1 MKKSAKLL
9 SLLLSL
15 AMVFSLS
22 TAVLAA
28 DSEVTL
34 GTAARNQVTLA
45 FGTPGSAQS
54 GLAPAYDDAQKA
66 VGEAGSFQRLPIAG
80 TGNTIMN
87 PRMYR
92 VPAEGSVQLSKD
104 GIIGDLSFSLDAWDG
119 SEYTGATCLQF
130 NYTALAEGSVDVTL
144 TYYYN
149 FNQTGVIGGTTWYKE
164 TATFTVN
171 VVGDPD
177 PAAKPAQPAKSD
189 IERFRNYVNSTSSSK
204 GAVYM
209 WCDDYDH
216 HAWFD
221 YITDVDDAYTLGE
234 VTANDGSVLSKAT
247 YPWVCV
253 MTLDAAKYLD
263 AYNDQLG
270 DEYGTHYLADGQS
283 ETETATW
290 YYNAELSKW
299 QFRSSEAPV
308 YIDITH
314 AAPAA
319 AEYTVTYTDGV
330 NGAAFSDQTYTVGNG
345 EATPAFDGTP
355 SREGYVFLGWEPEV
369 AKTVTANATYTARW
383 EEALTNVTVKSGV
396 KEGKLLF
403 LKDTFTVTAAA
414 NTSADMTL
422 SITNKAG
429 KELLGDVFKV
439 ADTQISEDGRTT
451 VYTLETARISADY
464 QRLNI
469 TATAKKGTQE
479 PVTSKAP
486 AFGVNLRNRIHV
498 TVTSKVSGKAVTDA
512 AVQLMHQYPKW
523 NKCPSL
529 KYDAAKGEYVMSN
542 SWDLCNQPFTA
553 VNITV
558 NGKTYT
564 VDKTSDGRD
573 LKSVIT
579 AGTEEIYVNYV
590 IVDPI
595 TVTINVDG
603 KSAAAYTFEGSDGEK
618 LDYSKLFWAVMDE
631 LKKAGTVPAT
641 VTTTYG
647 DGADSAEFGK
657 CTSVTVN
664 ITTIGSGITV
674 SGDDFPW
681 DRGESITVRGDDFVW
696 G

>member
-1 MKKSAKLL
+1 
-9 SLLLSL
+9 
-15 AMVFSLS
+15 
-22 TAVLAA
+22 
-28 DSEVTL
+28 
-34 GTAARNQVTLA
+34 
-45 FGTPGSAQS
+45 
-54 GLAPAYDDAQKA
+54 
-66 VGEAGSFQRLPIAG
+66 
-80 TGNTIMN
+80 
-87 PRMYR
+87 
-92 VPAEGSVQLSKD
+92 
-104 GIIGDLSFSLDAWDG
+104 
-119 SEYTGATCLQF
+119 
-130 NYTALAEGSVDVTL
+130 
-144 TYYYN
+144 
-149 FNQTGVIGGTTWYKE
+149 
-164 TATFTVN
+164 
-171 VVGDPD
+171 
-177 PAAKPAQPAKSD
+177 
-189 IERFRNYVNSTSSSK
+189 
-204 GAVYM
+204 M

-270 DEYGTHYLADGQS
+270 DEYGTHYLKDGQS

-355 SREGYVFLGWEPEV
+355 SREGYVFLGWEPEA

-383 EEALTNVTVKSGV
+383 EEALTNVTVKSGI

-403 LKDTFTVTAAA
+403 LKDTFTVTASA
-414 NTSADMTL
+414 NTSADITL
-422 SITNKAG
+422 SITNNAG

-451 VYTLETARISADY
+451 VYTIETARISANY

-479 PVTSKAP
+479 PVTSKVP

-498 TVTSKVSGKAVTDA
+498 TVTSKVSGEAVTDA

-529 KYDAAKGEYVMSN
+529 KYDAAKSEYVMSN

-564 VDKTSDGRD
+564 VDKTSDGQD

-618 LDYSKLFWAVMDE
+618 LDYSKLFWADIDE

-641 VTTTYG
+641 VTTTCV

-681 DRGESITVRGDDFVW
+681 DQGESITVRGDDFVW

>member
-369 AKTVTANATYTARW
+369 AETVTANATYTARW
-383 EEALTNVTVKSGV
+383 EEALTNVTVKSGI

-403 LKDTFTVTAAA
+403 LKDTFTVTASA
-414 NTSADMTL
+414 NTSADITL
-422 SITNKAG
+422 SITNNAG

-451 VYTLETARISADY
+451 VYTIEVARISADY

-529 KYDAAKGEYVMSN
+529 KYDAAKSEYVMRN

-603 KSAAAYTFEGSDGEK
+603 KTAAAYTFEGSDGEK

>member
-54 GLAPAYDDAQKA
+54 GLAPAYDDVQKA

-119 SEYTGATCLQF
+119 SKYTGATCLQF
-130 NYTALAEGSVDVTL
+130 SYTALAEGSVDVTL

-177 PAAKPAQPAKSD
+177 PAAKPAQPAESD

-253 MTLDAAKYLD
+253 MALDAAKYLD
-263 AYNDQLG
+263 AYNDLLG
-270 DEYGTHYLADGQS
+270 DEYGTHHLKDGQS

-383 EEALTNVTVKSGV
+383 EEALTNVTVKSGI

-403 LKDTFTVTAAA
+403 LKDTFTVTASA
-414 NTSADMTL
+414 NTSADITL
-422 SITNKAG
+422 SITNNAG

-451 VYTLETARISADY
+451 VYTIETARISANY

-479 PVTSKAP
+479 PVTSKVP

-498 TVTSKVSGKAVTDA
+498 TVTSKVSGEAVTDA

-529 KYDAAKGEYVMSN
+529 KYDAAKGEYVMRN

-564 VDKTSDGRD
+564 VDKTSDGQD

-618 LDYSKLFWAVMDE
+618 LDYSKLFWAVIDE